1 MEILNLP
8 LDNFI
13 SSIRSFYLKKTVTP
27 LLIIDQI
34 NGLAAMFRDYNN
46 KLNSEDKD
54 TLKFNN

>member
-1 MEILNLP
+1 M
-8 LDNFI
+8 DKFI
-13 SSIRSFYLKKTVTP
+13 SSIRSFYSKKTVSQ

-46 KLNSEDKD
+46 KMNTEDKD